1 MRNFLEFIPQTDDID
16 LSRID
21 RFQKKMSNRVASIC
35 SERAVLYTESFKQT
49 EGEPYILRKAKA
61 FAHTLAHM
69 TVYIES
75 DSLIFGN
82 QASSNFA
89 APVFPEF
96 SIDWVVD
103 ELDGTNGATAFDKRS
118 GDVFQCSEQ
127 VKKDIREIAP
137 YWHGHT
143 HQDEVASN
151 LTDEIRDAS
160 TQGVLH
166 LGGISSSG
174 DGHIVPKHELVLGRG
189 FRSIADEAREKMAD
203 PSNE

>member
-103 ELDGTNGATAFDKRS
+103 ELDGTNGAKPTPRPQHIPEIGGSSPPPTTKNPLKSYDFS
-118 GDVFQCSEQ
+118 GFLYYFS
-127 VKKDIREIAP
+127 
-137 YWHGHT
+137 
-143 HQDEVASN
+143 
-151 LTDEIRDAS
+151 
-160 TQGVLH
+160 
-166 LGGISSSG
+166 
-174 DGHIVPKHELVLGRG
+174 
-189 FRSIADEAREKMAD
+189 ARFIFVSAV
-203 PSNE
+203 

>member
-69 TVYIES
+69 TV
-75 DSLIFGN
+75 
-82 QASSNFA
+82 
-89 APVFPEF
+89 VFPEF

-103 ELDGTNGATAFDKRS
+103 ELD
-118 GDVFQCSEQ
+118 
-127 VKKDIREIAP
+127 
-137 YWHGHT
+137 
-143 HQDEVASN
+143 
-151 LTDEIRDAS
+151 
-160 TQGVLH
+160 
-166 LGGISSSG
+166 
-174 DGHIVPKHELVLGRG
+174 
-189 FRSIADEAREKMAD
+189 
-203 PSNE
+203 

>member
-127 VKKDIREIAP
+127 VKKDITVQIAE
-137 YWHGHT
+137 T
-143 HQDEVASN
+143 LFS
-151 LTDEIRDAS
+151 
-160 TQGVLH
+160 
-166 LGGISSSG
+166 
-174 DGHIVPKHELVLGRG
+174 
-189 FRSIADEAREKMAD
+189 
-203 PSNE
+203 

>member
-127 VKKDIREIAP
+127 VKLLTGMAIHIRMKSLPTLPMRFVMLLLREFYILAVSQVPEMDISF
-137 YWHGHT
+137 
-143 HQDEVASN
+143 QSMSLSLDVVS
-151 LTDEIRDAS
+151 
-160 TQGVLH
+160 VLS
-166 LGGISSSG
+166 LM
-174 DGHIVPKHELVLGRG
+174 KQ
-189 FRSIADEAREKMAD
+189 EKRWLILL
-203 PSNE
+203 

>member
-96 SIDWVVD
+96 SIDWSSMNWM
-103 ELDGTNGATAFDKRS
+103 EPMEPLLLT
-118 GDVFQCSEQ
+118 SE
-127 VKKDIREIAP
+127 A
-137 YWHGHT
+137 
-143 HQDEVASN
+143 AM
-151 LTDEIRDAS
+151 
-160 TQGVLH
+160 
-166 LGGISSSG
+166 SSS
-174 DGHIVPKHELVLGRG
+174 VLSR
-189 FRSIADEAREKMAD
+189 
-203 PSNE
+203 

>member
-96 SIDWVVD
+96 STGSSMNWM
-103 ELDGTNGATAFDKRS
+103 EPMEPLLLT
-118 GDVFQCSEQ
+118 SE
-127 VKKDIREIAP
+127 A
-137 YWHGHT
+137 
-143 HQDEVASN
+143 AM
-151 LTDEIRDAS
+151 
-160 TQGVLH
+160 
-166 LGGISSSG
+166 SSS
-174 DGHIVPKHELVLGRG
+174 VPNR
-189 FRSIADEAREKMAD
+189 
-203 PSNE
+203 

>member
-89 APVFPEF
+89 PLSFLNF
-96 SIDWVVD
+96 
-103 ELDGTNGATAFDKRS
+103 RS
-118 GDVFQCSEQ
+118 TGSSMNWMEPMEPLLLTSE
-127 VKKDIREIAP
+127 A
-137 YWHGHT
+137 
-143 HQDEVASN
+143 AM
-151 LTDEIRDAS
+151 
-160 TQGVLH
+160 
-166 LGGISSSG
+166 SSS
-174 DGHIVPKHELVLGRG
+174 VPNR
-189 FRSIADEAREKMAD
+189 
-203 PSNE
+203 

>member
-69 TVYIES
+69 TVYIEP

-103 ELDGTNGATAFDKRS
+103 ESPRRAFSSRR
-118 GDVFQCSEQ
+118 GLFFVCRITFP
-127 VKKDIREIAP
+127 R
-137 YWHGHT
+137 
-143 HQDEVASN
+143 
-151 LTDEIRDAS
+151 
-160 TQGVLH
+160 
-166 LGGISSSG
+166 SSG
-174 DGHIVPKHELVLGRG
+174 SSAGCLPAAYCRCTA
-189 FRSIADEAREKMAD
+189 RSL
-203 PSNE
+203 

>member
-96 SIDWVVD
+96 SIAGSSMNWM
-103 ELDGTNGATAFDKRS
+103 EPMEPLLLT
-118 GDVFQCSEQ
+118 SE
-127 VKKDIREIAP
+127 A
-137 YWHGHT
+137 
-143 HQDEVASN
+143 AM
-151 LTDEIRDAS
+151 
-160 TQGVLH
+160 
-166 LGGISSSG
+166 SSS
-174 DGHIVPKHELVLGRG
+174 VLSR
-189 FRSIADEAREKMAD
+189 
-203 PSNE
+203 